1 MAAYKMRISD
11 LSSDVGS
18 SDLLRRKRETG
29 QIELRRAKFGWRHA
43 DKNGQHIT
51 GFGKLLAKLGEFAP
65 IIGKL
70 GLRIQHFGQRA
81 FARAPSRF
89 REVDIMLILG
99 DQCVGGCDAGANP
112 RDRQHL
118 IDYASGDG
126 EMRCLCLIAL
136 RFRLSADLLK
146 FAARAAE
153 QVEIVG
159 NAAADSIEVRS
170 EEHTSEL
177 QSLMRISYAVFC
189 L

>member
-1 MAAYKMRISD
+1 MRISGW
-11 LSSDVGS
+11 SSVLCS
-18 SDLLRRKRETG
+18 SDL
-29 QIELRRAKFGWRHA
+29 
-43 DKNGQHIT
+43 
-51 GFGKLLAKLGEFAP
+51 
-65 IIGKL
+65 
-70 GLRIQHFGQRA
+70 
-81 FARAPSRF
+81 APSRF

-159 NAAADSIEVRS
+159 NAAADSIRVEFRLTQIGRAAGRERECQV
-170 EEHTSEL
+170 
-177 QSLMRISYAVFC
+177 V
-189 L
+189 

>member
-1 MAAYKMRISD
+1 MS
-11 LSSDVGS
+11 
-18 SDLLRRKRETG
+18 
-29 QIELRRAKFGWRHA
+29 
-43 DKNGQHIT
+43 
-51 GFGKLLAKLGEFAP
+51 GFGKLLAKLCVCAP

-70 GLRIQHFGQRA
+70 VLRIQHFGQRA

-118 IDYASGDG
+118 IDYA
-126 EMRCLCLIAL
+126 
-136 RFRLSADLLK
+136 
-146 FAARAAE
+146 
-153 QVEIVG
+153 
-159 NAAADSIEVRS
+159 RS

-189 L
+189 LKKKKT

>member
-1 MAAYKMRISD
+1 
-11 LSSDVGS
+11 
-18 SDLLRRKRETG
+18 
-29 QIELRRAKFGWRHA
+29 
-43 DKNGQHIT
+43 
-51 GFGKLLAKLGEFAP
+51 
-65 IIGKL
+65 
-70 GLRIQHFGQRA
+70 
-81 FARAPSRF
+81 
-89 REVDIMLILG
+89 MLILG

-159 NAAADSIEVRS
+159 NAAADSIEVEFRITSQPRQRPRSS
-170 EEHTSEL
+170 EEGRGGKKS
-177 QSLMRISYAVFC
+177 V
-189 L
+189 

>member
-1 MAAYKMRISD
+1 
-11 LSSDVGS
+11 
-18 SDLLRRKRETG
+18 
-29 QIELRRAKFGWRHA
+29 
-43 DKNGQHIT
+43 
-51 GFGKLLAKLGEFAP
+51 
-65 IIGKL
+65 
-70 GLRIQHFGQRA
+70 
-81 FARAPSRF
+81 
-89 REVDIMLILG
+89 MLILG

-159 NAAADSIEVRS
+159 NAAADSIEF
-170 EEHTSEL
+170 EF
-177 QSLMRISYAVFC
+177 RITRQPRQRYRFEARPEGRRVGKGCVSTCRYRWSPIINKKKEKHK
-189 L
+189 

>member
-1 MAAYKMRISD
+1 MRISD
-11 LSSDVGS
+11 WSSDVCS
-18 SDLLRRKRETG
+18 SD
-29 QIELRRAKFGWRHA
+29 
-43 DKNGQHIT
+43 
-51 GFGKLLAKLGEFAP
+51 
-65 IIGKL
+65 
-70 GLRIQHFGQRA
+70 
-81 FARAPSRF
+81 
-89 REVDIMLILG
+89 LG

-126 EMRCLCLIAL
+126 EMRCLGLIAL

-153 QVEIVG
+153 QVEVVG
-159 NAAADSIEVRS
+159 NAAADSIEVEFRITRQPRQRSRFEAGTGRS

-189 L
+189 LKKKTHNKI